1 MENTETGNTDLKLSL
16 LTEFQ
21 NFEKNLNGEAESA
34 FHKIRK
40 DAFESFK
47 ELGFP
52 NKKLED
58 WKYTNL
64 NPILKLNLKH
74 SLTEYKSALTKA
86 DIKKY
91 LIKDSDI
98 NLLVFVNGHYD
109 KNLSEVITKDE
120 SVFIG
125 SFSEGMK
132 KYRDVIEN
140 HFGKYADY
148 KKNGLIALNTAF
160 AADGC
165 FIYVKKGYEV
175 TEAIHILNIS
185 DAVNETYI
193 SQLRNL
199 IIAEEGAGLKV
210 VNDYH
215 TIGDKHCF
223 TNVVTEIFCETKS
236 DVSHYKIQNDSDNAY
251 YIGTTQVHQDKD
263 SKFSDTTISWG
274 GAITRNDLNSVFDGT
289 NTECHFYGL
298 YLLTGRQHVD
308 NHTLADHKSP
318 HCYSNE
324 LYKGIIDDNATG
336 VFNGKIM
343 VREDAQKTNAYQSNN
358 NILISDDAT
367 IYSKP
372 QLEIFADDVK
382 CSHGAT
388 TGQLNE
394 NEMFYL
400 QTRGIG
406 KENARTLLLYA
417 FSSDVI
423 DSIKIDELREI
434 IVKKLESKLK
444 KEV

>member
-132 KYRDVIEN
+132 KYR
-140 HFGKYADY
+140 
-148 KKNGLIALNTAF
+148 
-160 AADGC
+160 
-165 FIYVKKGYEV
+165 
-175 TEAIHILNIS
+175 
-185 DAVNETYI
+185 
-193 SQLRNL
+193 
-199 IIAEEGAGLKV
+199 
-210 VNDYH
+210 
-215 TIGDKHCF
+215 
-223 TNVVTEIFCETKS
+223 
-236 DVSHYKIQNDSDNAY
+236 
-251 YIGTTQVHQDKD
+251 
-263 SKFSDTTISWG
+263 
-274 GAITRNDLNSVFDGT
+274 
-289 NTECHFYGL
+289 
-298 YLLTGRQHVD
+298 
-308 NHTLADHKSP
+308 
-318 HCYSNE
+318 
-324 LYKGIIDDNATG
+324 
-336 VFNGKIM
+336 
-343 VREDAQKTNAYQSNN
+343 
-358 NILISDDAT
+358 
-367 IYSKP
+367 
-372 QLEIFADDVK
+372 
-382 CSHGAT
+382 
-388 TGQLNE
+388 
-394 NEMFYL
+394 
-400 QTRGIG
+400 
-406 KENARTLLLYA
+406 
-417 FSSDVI
+417 
-423 DSIKIDELREI
+423 
-434 IVKKLESKLK
+434 
-444 KEV
+444 